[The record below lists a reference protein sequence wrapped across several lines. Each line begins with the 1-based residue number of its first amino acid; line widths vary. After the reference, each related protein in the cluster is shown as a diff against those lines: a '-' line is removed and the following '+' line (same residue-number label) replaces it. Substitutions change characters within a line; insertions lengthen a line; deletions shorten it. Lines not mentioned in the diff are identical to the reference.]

1 MDVLWYDSD
10 RLQWGNDLCKPVL
23 RIFGQNGPDPD
34 HLTRLYSN
42 TLDQKTLFCQFF
54 YDKDLK
60 YENTRLMS
68 FGKVSIILRKLK
80 PNRKYF
86 KLHGAPLVHVWVRL
100 QESLVA
106 LPLFLPKR
114 NKKLSG
120 WCILSEQN
128 VTHLWWIVCTV
139 LYSICTVHSTAE

>member
-1 MDVLWYDSD
+1 M
-10 RLQWGNDLCKPVL
+10 L

-34 HLTRLYSN
+34 HLTRLYCN

-68 FGKVSIILRKLK
+68 FGKVSIFLRKFK

-86 KLHGAPLVHVWVRL
+86 KLHGAPLVICMGSITRK
-100 QESLVA
+100 SSGIA
-106 LPLFLPKR
+106 AFLTK
-114 NKKLSG
+114 
-120 WCILSEQN
+120 
-128 VTHLWWIVCTV
+128 
-139 LYSICTVHSTAE
+139 A